1 MRSKDETHI
10 TTLRIACDSEL
21 RRNKGKGV
29 QGAIDEQKGFEINPN
44 EKEAEIQTIKF
55 SISLSTETKAE
66 AGIKVLSAAHDTTS
80 LNKIDFEVKMR
91 LPKTHKEGIPKP
103 KR

>member
-1 MRSKDETHI
+1 MRLDEFI
-10 TTLRIACDSEL
+10 KETLLQIA
-21 RRNKGKGV
+21 KGV
-29 QGAIDEQKGFEINPN
+29 QDAIDEQKGFEINPN

-91 LPKTHKEGIPKP
+91 LPKTHKEGKPKP
-103 KR
+103 PSSNPFSR

>member
-1 MRSKDETHI
+1 MRLDEFI
-10 TTLRIACDSEL
+10 KETLLQIA
-21 RRNKGKGV
+21 KGV
-29 QGAIDEQKGFEINPN
+29 QDAIDEQKGFEINPN

-80 LNKIDFEVKMR
+80 LNKSCRR
-91 LPKTHKEGIPKP
+91 LRKLNQWQNAITYCLKI
-103 KR
+103 

>member
-1 MRSKDETHI
+1 MRLDEFI
-10 TTLRIACDSEL
+10 KETLLQIA
-21 RRNKGKGV
+21 KGV

-91 LPKTHKEGIPKP
+91 LPKTHKEGNPKLP
-103 KR
+103 SPNPFLR

>member
-1 MRSKDETHI
+1 MRLDEFI
-10 TTLRIACDSEL
+10 KETLLQIA
-21 RRNKGKGV
+21 KGV
-29 QGAIDEQKGFEINPN
+29 QDAIDEQKGFEINPN

-91 LPKTHKEGIPKP
+91 LPKTHKEGNPKP
-103 KR
+103 PSSNLFLQ

>member
-1 MRSKDETHI
+1 MRLDEFI
-10 TTLRIACDSEL
+10 KETLLQIA
-21 RRNKGKGV
+21 KGV

-91 LPKTHKEGIPKP
+91 LPKTYKEGKPKP
-103 KR
+103 PSSNPFLR